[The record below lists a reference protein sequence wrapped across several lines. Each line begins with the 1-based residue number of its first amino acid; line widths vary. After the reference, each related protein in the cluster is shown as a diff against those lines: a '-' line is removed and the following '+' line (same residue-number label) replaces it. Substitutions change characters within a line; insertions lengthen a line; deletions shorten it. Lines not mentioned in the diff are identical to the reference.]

1 MILLRLAICAIL
13 AAATPL
19 SAQDAPTLFFC
30 KKFPGSKPAY
40 WEVTLQR
47 SGHVVYKEDPNDE
60 LPVKFQLSPDETTTV
75 FLLAAKLDKFAR
87 PLESGLKV
95 ARMGDKTFRY
105 LEAGKQTETT
115 FNYTTDLDGQALQDW
130 VERIGESAWAFIE
143 LEKTARFDKL
153 GVNKAILQLEVFWDK
168 RRLLGIDQYLPLL
181 DRIAKNDG
189 YLNMARERAAKL
201 AEIFRNPPPP
211 PAASEAKSK

>member
-1 MILLRLAICAIL
+1 MNRLCLLGL
-13 AAATPL
+13 AAAASL
-19 SAQDAPTLFFC
+19 ISVSAQDGGALFFS

-40 WEVTLQR
+40 WEVTLDR
-47 SGHVVYKEDPNDE
+47 SGQAVYKEDPNDE
-60 LPVKFQLSPDETTTV
+60 LPVRFKLKPDEATTV
-75 FLLAAKLDKFAR
+75 FLLADKLERFKR

-105 LEAGKQTETT
+105 TDGAGQSETV
-115 FNYTTDLDGQALQDW
+115 FNYTTDLDGQALLDW
-130 VERIGESAWAFIE
+130 FERMGESAGAFIE

-168 RRLLGIDQYLPLL
+168 RRLVGLEQYLPLL
-181 DRIAKNDG
+181 DRIARNDG

-211 PAASEAKSK
+211 PSAGEAKAK